1 MIVDPGPWY
10 EWPLETLGCHFRMET
25 WDTRSLIESLFFVL
39 KCRLWR
45 FYAVA
50 STPPVDGVDPSPRFT
65 TWRSYLDTSPSPHR
79 YTYTN
84 SLEPR
89 YHVAR

>member
-45 FYAVA
+45 FCKRFLRSSVD
-50 STPPVDGVDPSPRFT
+50 STRR
-65 TWRSYLDTSPSPHR
+65 WCRSFAAIHDVEILS
-79 YTYTN
+79 
-84 SLEPR
+84 
-89 YHVAR
+89 